1 MKTSLI
7 LTAAFLASLLPASAE
22 VEVTMAELRKLGF
35 LPQDKADLRL
45 TDKID
50 IKRRNPFAERKKVVA
65 NRPTE
70 QVETEES
77 KIRTFFDKQKIS
89 GLMNL
94 GGKYSISLGRLTL
107 EQGMTVPPVIP
118 NQTQILRVMKVTDSE
133 LEIGWVEDAGLD
145 TGVPRKIRKKIDLR
159 PQLELLIVSEEN
171 TGENAQTYR
180 VDDKGTV
187 VLPKQGLFPN
197 PSEMLDGLPPGSDT
211 NPASALIE
219 HERREL
225 STAEAGNTPPAPPRP
240 ETMPDIPSPTE
251 SAPPAPEENPE
262 DSVQPDPDLTDPDTS
277 IGKPAGPPSR

>member
-22 VEVTMAELRKLGF
+22 VEVTMVELRKLGF

-65 NRPTE
+65 SRPTE

-94 GGKYSISLGRLTL
+94 GGKFSVSLGRLTL
-107 EQGMTVPPVIP
+107 EQGMTIPPVIP

-133 LEIGWVEDAGLD
+133 LEIGWVEDSSLD
-145 TGVPRKIRKKIDLR
+145 TAVPRKISKKIDLR
-159 PQLELLIVSEEN
+159 PQLELLIASDDN
-171 TGENAQTYR
+171 TGQDPQTYR
-180 VDDKGTV
+180 MDDKGTV
-187 VLPKQGLFPN
+187 VLPRQGLFPN
-197 PSEMLDGLPPGSDT
+197 PSDIVDSLPPGSDT
-211 NPASALIE
+211 NPTAVLTE
-219 HERREL
+219 QERQEL
-225 STAEAGNTPPAPPRP
+225 SAAAPG
-240 ETMPDIPSPTE
+240 
-251 SAPPAPEENPE
+251 SAPPAPPKPEIVPDVPPPAEAPPPAPVENPE
-262 DSVQPDPDLTDPDTS
+262 DSVQPDPDLADPAATP
-277 IGKPAGPPSR
+277 GKAAGPPSR